1 MLATL
6 STDPVLTPYKQNL
19 YKIGFTDT
27 AVEQR
32 IKHAEKDS
40 TFMEAPVRIV
50 STNQCF
56 NLNAQK
62 LEALVHGFL
71 AARRL
76 NVTLKSHSGQIYTP
90 REWFNV
96 PLRTVLDVIQC
107 IVDGTISNYRLDNTT
122 GKIVSKVI

>member
-1 MLATL
+1 M
-6 STDPVLTPYKQNL
+6 
-19 YKIGFTDT
+19 
-27 AVEQR
+27 R
-32 IKHAEKDS
+32 I
-40 TFMEAPVRIV
+40 I

-71 AARRL
+71 ASRRL

-90 REWFNV
+90 TEWFNV
-96 PLRTVLDVIQC
+96 PLTTVLEVIQC

-122 GKIVSKVI
+122 WKVVSKVASL